1 MRRYQPLGCVGSLG
15 FWGVGH
21 NLLPNVL
28 YRDTGQAPRQV
39 KHDDRQGPS
48 NDAQQNRHRCPEGL
62 VLGFMKRTIDDLPLV
77 RVATL
82 VALGEIGRDAKTA
95 RVRFGDDGVEY
106 QVGVRLRRFRNGGF
120 WAMLVC
126 PRCGGGAQRLRLL
139 DDRPACGKC
148 VRASGLIYRSQSVR
162 TEKRHTV
169 TAPPR
174 LARLNSDRPLRVHP
188 RAGRTIDRR
197 ANIEFALRRSRI
209 VARKHGV
216 DRAKDQGF

>member
-1 MRRYQPLGCVGSLG
+1 M
-15 FWGVGH
+15 
-21 NLLPNVL
+21 
-28 YRDTGQAPRQV
+28 
-39 KHDDRQGPS
+39 
-48 NDAQQNRHRCPEGL
+48 
-62 VLGFMKRTIDDLPLV
+62 
-77 RVATL
+77 
-82 VALGEIGRDAKTA
+82 ALGEIERDTKTA

-106 QVGVRLRRFRNGGF
+106 QVGVTLRRFRNGGF

-126 PRCGGGAQRLRLL
+126 PRCGGGSQRLRLL
-139 DDRPACGKC
+139 DERPSCGAC

-174 LARLNSDRPLRVHP
+174 LARLNSDKPLRVHP
-188 RAGRTIDRR
+188 RPGRMIDRR

-216 DRAKDQGF
+216 DRAKDQGL

>member
-1 MRRYQPLGCVGSLG
+1 MRETGPRRVLG
-15 FWGVGH
+15 
-21 NLLPNVL
+21 
-28 YRDTGQAPRQV
+28 RRRPRQ
-39 KHDDRQGPS
+39 KTRDGAAAPS
-48 NDAQQNRHRCPEGL
+48 NAQQNRHRCPEGL
-62 VLGFMKRTIDDLPLV
+62 ILGFMKRTIDDLSLV
-77 RVATL
+77 RVAAS

-95 RVRFGDDGVEY
+95 RVRFGDDRVEHS
-106 QVGVRLRRFRNGGF
+106 RRQSTAFQERQL

-139 DDRPACGKC
+139 DGQPACGKC
-148 VRASGLIYRSQSVR
+148 VRASGLIYRSQSMR

-174 LARLNSDRPLRVHP
+174 LARLDSERRLRVHP
-188 RAGRTIDRR
+188 RPGRTIDRR

-216 DRAKDQGF
+216 DRAKDLGF

>member
-1 MRRYQPLGCVGSLG
+1 
-15 FWGVGH
+15 
-21 NLLPNVL
+21 
-28 YRDTGQAPRQV
+28 
-39 KHDDRQGPS
+39 
-48 NDAQQNRHRCPEGL
+48 
-62 VLGFMKRTIDDLPLV
+62 MKRTIDDLPLV

-82 VALGEIGRDAKTA
+82 VARGEIRRDAKTA
-95 RVRFGDDGVEY
+95 RIRFGDDGVEY
-106 QVGVRLRRFRNGGF
+106 QVGVKVRRFRNGGF

-162 TEKRHTV
+162 TEKRHPV
-169 TAPPR
+169 TEPPR
-174 LARLNSDRPLRVHP
+174 LAKLIKPARIHP
-188 RAGRTIDRR
+188 RPGRKLDRR
-197 ANIEFALRRSRI
+197 PNLEFALRRSRI